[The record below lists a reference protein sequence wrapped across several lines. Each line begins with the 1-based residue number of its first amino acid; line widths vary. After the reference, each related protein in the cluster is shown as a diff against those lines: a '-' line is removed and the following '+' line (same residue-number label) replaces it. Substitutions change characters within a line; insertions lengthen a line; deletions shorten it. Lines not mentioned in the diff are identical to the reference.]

1 MEIKYNGTCVI
12 QGGIL
17 IALWWAAYHH
27 HIDPPKLWTAVVA
40 FWLFYVLNAQLD
52 NQFGCSHGIWD
63 A

>member
-1 MEIKYNGTCVI
+1 MIQYNGKCII

-17 IALWWAAYHH
+17 IGLWWAAYHH

-52 NQFGCSHGIWD
+52 SQFGCSHGLWD

>member
-1 MEIKYNGTCVI
+1 MEIKYNGKCII

-17 IALWWAAYHH
+17 IGLWWAAYHH

-52 NQFGCSHGIWD
+52 NQFG
-63 A
+63 

>member
-1 MEIKYNGTCVI
+1 
-12 QGGIL
+12 L
-17 IALWWAAYHH
+17 IGLWWAAYHH

-52 NQFGCSHGIWD
+52 NQFGCSHGLWD